1 MTRERAIAMMTLDWV
16 ALCKGS
22 EYRAGG
28 GQRDIGG
35 FEIMSKYL
43 IAS

>member
-1 MTRERAIAMMTLDWV
+1 MNREWAIAMMTLDWV

-28 GQRDIGG
+28 GQRAIEG

-43 IAS
+43 IVS